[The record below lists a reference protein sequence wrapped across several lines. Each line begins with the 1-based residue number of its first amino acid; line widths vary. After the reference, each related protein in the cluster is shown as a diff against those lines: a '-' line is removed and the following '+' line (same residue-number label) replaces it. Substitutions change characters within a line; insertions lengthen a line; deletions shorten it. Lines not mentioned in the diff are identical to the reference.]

1 MSNNLSPSPSVV
13 NYGGQAVIE
22 GVMMRGSKAFA
33 VAVRNPQGEIITH
46 VEPLNQAIYGG
57 KIAQIPFLRGL
68 TLLWDALG
76 LGIKALMFSAEVAL
90 PEEGTKSENPGT
102 VFSEPAQWAMV
113 AFSLSLAIGLFFVLP
128 VFLTGLVERGFQ
140 ITPSSLL
147 SHLVE
152 GIIRLAI
159 LIGYVW
165 GVGLMPDIRRV
176 YGYHGAEHKTIHAYE
191 ANVPLTP
198 ESARRFPIEHPRCG
212 TAFLLTVVVVSI
224 LIYSL
229 FPPMS
234 IWLRV
239 LSRLVLLPV
248 IAGIAYEFIRFT
260 AKHQNN
266 AFIRFIIKPNLALQ
280 RLTTREPDDTMLE
293 VAIVA
298 LEQVLAYEKSPVE
311 KPLASKKEAVDLQIS
326 A

>member
-1 MSNNLSPSPSVV
+1 MSNHLSPSPAVV

-22 GVMMRGSKAFA
+22 GVMMRGAKAFA
-33 VAVRNPQGEIITH
+33 VAVRNPEGQIITH
-46 VEPLNQAIYGG
+46 VEPLNPTIYGG

-90 PEEGTKSENPGT
+90 PEEGKTTEKPSS
-102 VFSEPAQWAMV
+102 VFSEPAQWATV
-113 AFSLSLAIGLFFVLP
+113 ALSLAMAIGLFFVLP
-128 VFLTGLVERGFQ
+128 VFLTGLVERALA
-140 ITPSSLL
+140 ITPSSPL
-147 SHLVE
+147 SHIIEGVFRLLILV
-152 GIIRLAI
+152 
-159 LIGYVW
+159 GYVW

-191 ANVPLTP
+191 AGVPLTP
-198 ESARRFPIEHPRCG
+198 EIASRFPIEHPRCG
-212 TAFLLTVVVVSI
+212 TAFLLTVVIISI

-229 FPPMS
+229 FPPMGLG
-234 IWLRV
+234 LRI

-266 AFIRFIIKPNLALQ
+266 AFIRLIIKPNLALQ
-280 RLTTREPDDTMLE
+280 RLTTREPDNTMLE

-311 KPLASKKEAVDLQIS
+311 KPVESEKEGVDLQLS